1 MEMPTLFFIA
11 VMTIFLA
18 AVLISAVR
26 INVMSELDELE
37 ASDSGALQS
46 EPWNLSGIAEPG
58 GDTIDGEK

>member
-26 INVMSELDELE
+26 INVMTELDELE
-37 ASDSGALQS
+37 ASDSGALQG
-46 EPWNLSGIAEPG
+46 EPWNLSGVAETG
-58 GDTIDGEK
+58 GDTVDGEQ